1 MKLAAKM
8 LTIVYHV
15 KCEAYF
21 TGAWTLMKKNELFD
35 PEYLNID

>member
-1 MKLAAKM
+1 MKLAAKI

-21 TGAWTLMKKNELFD
+21 TSQDISGKFD
-35 PEYLNID
+35 A